1 MLPWIQ
7 AIKKGEKKARKRL
20 KEAKKISGVSLEL
33 SGKTKIDRLKKM
45 LESSKSLI
53 ERIDDQ
59 LKLVNN
65 KIEGKTVSQL
75 IEDLGED
82 HKKNIT

>member
-1 MLPWIQ
+1 M
-7 AIKKGEKKARKRL
+7 
-20 KEAKKISGVSLEL
+20 KEAKKYLALASNYP
-33 SGKTKIDRLKKM
+33 GKTKIDRLKKM

-65 KIEGKTVSQL
+65 KIEGKTVNWS
-75 IEDLGED
+75 I
-82 HKKNIT
+82 N